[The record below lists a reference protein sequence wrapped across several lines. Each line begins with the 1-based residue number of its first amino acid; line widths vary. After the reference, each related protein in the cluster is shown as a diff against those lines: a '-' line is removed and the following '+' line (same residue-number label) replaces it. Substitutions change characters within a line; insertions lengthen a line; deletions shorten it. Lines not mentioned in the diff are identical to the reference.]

1 MLLYGESPQGLV
13 DSRGLT
19 MEEAQD
25 TFHKVLSAMPQME
38 KVIEITNSFAEQQ
51 GYVETISGHVRRLPE
66 ATQNRNPALKSR
78 AIRQCFNAVVQGS
91 GAVCTNTALIYIRK
105 AIRDYH
111 LKSRI
116 VITVHDSIVL
126 DVHPS
131 EINIVPK
138 LAQQI
143 MQHLPIKNFILNTDD
158 YKDLKVADKY
168 KINDHQFRFPL
179 FAEMAFGKTY
189 GDDLDFDQAEC
200 DKLGIEKYYQYS
212 MECKKYKDIYN
223 TQLKTEKAED
233 KKAEIVDKMNNKL
246 AEIKKS
252 YLG

>member
-1 MLLYGESPQGLV
+1 
-13 DSRGLT
+13 

-38 KVIEITNSFAEQQ
+38 KVIEITNKFAEQR

-66 ATQNRNPALKSR
+66 ATQNRNPALKYR

-91 GAVCTNTALIYIRK
+91 ASVCTNTALIYIRK

-143 MQHLPIKNFILNTDD
+143 MQHLPIKNFILNLDD

-189 GDDLDFDQAEC
+189 GDDLDFSWDEF
-200 DKLGIEKYYQYS
+200 DDFNKDIGTYYQYS

-223 TQLKTEKAED
+223 TQLKNEKEED

-246 AEIKKS
+246 AEIKKR